1 MNYLKLRY
9 EVLLISIARRILK
22 GRNVARCKHV
32 SRSDNNAMYYMAE
45 QLESIEVR
53 MLSGYEE

>member
-1 MNYLKLRY
+1 MNWLKLRY

-22 GRNVARCKHV
+22 GRNFARCKYA
-32 SRSDNNAMYYMAE
+32 SRSDNNAMWYIVE
-45 QLESIEVR
+45 QLESIEGR